1 MKMQRSLAH
10 LIVLSMFLSPVAAQ
24 QQQRPDTP
32 QQTPPQRQQQ
42 NAPTNNDDDVVRI
55 TTNLVQVDAVV
66 TDRDGKQ
73 VTDLRADEFEIR
85 EDNRPQPITNFSYI
99 SIESPSAPAPTTTAK
114 NSPARVA
121 DAPPVPPRNLRP
133 EQVRRTIALVVD
145 DLGLSFESTHFV
157 RQALKKYVDEQ
168 MAANDLVAII
178 RTSAG
183 IGALQQFTSDKRQL
197 YAAIERVRW
206 YPNGRGGVSA
216 FAPINALDET
226 SRAITRGSSDEI
238 SARNSE
244 REDVDRFREDL
255 FAVGT
260 LGALNFIV
268 RGLRELPGR
277 KAVVMFSD
285 GFRLFNRVGGGTE
298 SNTRILDALRRL
310 TDLANRASV
319 VIYTID
325 ARGLQTLGLT
335 AADDTGSISTA
346 ATLTSPTGSSTPNL
360 AQQIEQRLA
369 SRRNEL
375 FDTQEG
381 LIYLA
386 QQTGGISIRNNNDL
400 NGGIRRALNDQKGY
414 YLIGYRP
421 DESTFDKTTGRRN
434 FHRINVIVKRPG
446 LRVRSRSGFYGVT
459 DTEARPM
466 RRTRGE
472 QLIAALTSPFAS
484 GVVPLRLTSLFGNDP
499 RSGSFLRSL
508 LHIDGSKLSFTEE
521 ADGWRKT
528 VIDVMAVT
536 FGDNGQV
543 IDEVNRTETIRARAN
558 AYQSLL
564 RDGFVYLLNVPV
576 KKPGAYQLRVAV
588 RDSASERTG
597 AASQFIEVPDLQ
609 KNRLTLSGLI
619 VNGEKTPPRTV
630 NAANAAAS
638 SSGGGEGRA
647 ASGEAADAESELDP
661 LVGPAARRFRRGM
674 IINYGYMIYNAQP
687 DRATRL
693 PQLTTQVRL
702 FRDGQQVFAGNAAPF
717 NAGQQTDPKRLSAVG
732 RLRLGT
738 NLQPGE
744 YILQIVVTDAL
755 AKEKYRTTAQWTNFE
770 IVE

>member
-1 MKMQRSLAH
+1 MKTQIALAH
-10 LIVLSMFLSPVAAQ
+10 LLVLSLSLSSVVAQ
-24 QQQRPDTP
+24 
-32 QQTPPQRQQQ
+32 QQQ
-42 NAPTNNDDDVVRI
+42 NAPPDNNDDEVVRI
-55 TTNLVQVDAVV
+55 STNLVQVDAVV

-85 EDNRPQPITNFSYI
+85 EDNRPQPITNFSYV
-99 SIESPSAPAPTTTAK
+99 SIESPAAPTASTATAK
-114 NSPARVA
+114 ESPARRA
-121 DAPPVPPRNLRP
+121 DTAPVPPRTLRP

-157 RQALKKYVDEQ
+157 RQALRKYVDQQ
-168 MAANDLVAII
+168 MAANDLVAIV

-206 YPNGRGGVSA
+206 YPRGRGGVSA
-216 FAPINALDET
+216 FAPISSFDEAGRT
-226 SRAITRGSSDEI
+226 AGDANSESTDSDLQR
-238 SARNSE
+238 RNRE
-244 REDVDRFREDL
+244 REDVDTFREDI

-285 GFRLFNRVGGGTE
+285 GFRLFNRVGGAGE
-298 SNTRILDALRRL
+298 SNTRILEALRRL

-319 VIYTID
+319 VVYTID
-325 ARGLQTLGLT
+325 ARGLQTLGFT
-335 AADDTGSISTA
+335 AADDTSGLSASQLEER
-346 ATLTSPTGSSTPNL
+346 LT
-360 AQQIEQRLA
+360 E
-369 SRRNEL
+369 RRNEL

-381 LIYLA
+381 LNYLA
-386 QQTGGISIRNNNDL
+386 QQTGGIAVRNNNDIS
-400 NGGIRRALNDQKGY
+400 GGIQRALNDQRGY

-421 DESTFDKTTGRRN
+421 AESTFDSATGRRSYHKLTGKIKN
-434 FHRINVIVKRPG
+434 RPD
-446 LRVRSRSGFYGVT
+446 LRVRMRSGFYGFT
-459 DTEARPM
+459 DKEARPS

-472 QLIAALTSPFAS
+472 QLIAALTSPFSS
-484 GVVPLRLTSLFGNDP
+484 GGVPLRLTSLFGNDQQ
-499 RSGSFLRSL
+499 RGSFMRSL

-521 ADGWRKT
+521 ADGWRKA

-543 IDEVNRTETIRARAN
+543 VDEINRTETIRARGN
-558 AYQSLL
+558 AYQNLL

-588 RDSASERTG
+588 RDSASEHVG
-597 AASQFIEVPDLQ
+597 AASQFIEVPNLQ

-619 VNGEKTPPRTV
+619 VNSVAPTAKAE
-630 NAANAAAS
+630 NASNSTARQPAQAATNDAGANAENDS
-638 SSGGGEGRA
+638 
-647 ASGEAADAESELDP
+647 DP
-661 LVGPAARRFRRGM
+661 LVSPAARRFRKGM
-674 IINYGYMIYNAQP
+674 ILDYGYIIYNAQL

-702 FRDGQQVFAGNAAPF
+702 FRDGQQIFSGSAAPF
-717 NAGQQTDPKRLSAVG
+717 NANQQIDPKRLAAAG

>member
-1 MKMQRSLAH
+1 MKTQIALAH
-10 LIVLSMFLSPVAAQ
+10 LLVLSLSLSSVVAQ
-24 QQQRPDTP
+24 
-32 QQTPPQRQQQ
+32 QQQ
-42 NAPTNNDDDVVRI
+42 NAPPDNNDDEVVRI
-55 TTNLVQVDAVV
+55 STNLVQVDAVV

-85 EDNRPQPITNFSYI
+85 EDNRPQPITNFSYV
-99 SIESPSAPAPTTTAK
+99 SIESPAAPTASTATAK
-114 NSPARVA
+114 ESPARRA
-121 DAPPVPPRNLRP
+121 DTAPVPPRTLRP

-157 RQALKKYVDEQ
+157 RQALRKYVDQQ
-168 MAANDLVAII
+168 MAANDLVAIV

-206 YPNGRGGVSA
+206 YPRGRGGVSA
-216 FAPINALDET
+216 FAPISSFDEAGRT
-226 SRAITRGSSDEI
+226 AGDANSESTDSDLQR
-238 SARNSE
+238 RNRE
-244 REDVDRFREDL
+244 REDVDTFREDI

-285 GFRLFNRVGGGTE
+285 GFRLFNRVGGAGE
-298 SNTRILDALRRL
+298 SNTRILEALRRL

-319 VIYTID
+319 VVYTID

-335 AADDTGSISTA
+335 AADDTSGLSASQLEER
-346 ATLTSPTGSSTPNL
+346 LT
-360 AQQIEQRLA
+360 E
-369 SRRNEL
+369 RRNEL

-381 LIYLA
+381 LNYLA
-386 QQTGGISIRNNNDL
+386 QQTGGIAVRNNNDIS
-400 NGGIRRALNDQKGY
+400 GGIQRALNDQRGY

-421 DESTFDKTTGRRN
+421 AESTFDSATGRRSYHKLTGKIKN
-434 FHRINVIVKRPG
+434 RPD
-446 LRVRSRSGFYGVT
+446 LRVRMRSGFYGFT
-459 DTEARPM
+459 DKEARPS

-472 QLIAALTSPFAS
+472 QLIAALTSPFSS
-484 GVVPLRLTSLFGNDP
+484 GGVPLRLTSLFGNDQQ
-499 RSGSFLRSL
+499 RGSFMRSL

-521 ADGWRKT
+521 ADGWRKA

-543 IDEVNRTETIRARAN
+543 VDEINRTETIRARGN
-558 AYQSLL
+558 AYQNLL

-588 RDSASERTG
+588 RDSASEHVG
-597 AASQFIEVPDLQ
+597 AASQFIEVPNLQ

-619 VNGEKTPPRTV
+619 VNSVAPTAKAE
-630 NAANAAAS
+630 NASNSTARQPAQAATNDAGANAENDS
-638 SSGGGEGRA
+638 
-647 ASGEAADAESELDP
+647 DP
-661 LVGPAARRFRRGM
+661 LVSPAARRFRKGM
-674 IINYGYMIYNAQP
+674 ILDYGYIIYNAQL

-702 FRDGQQVFAGNAAPF
+702 FRDGQQIFSGSAAPF
-717 NAGQQTDPKRLSAVG
+717 NANQQIDPKRLAAAG

>member
-1 MKMQRSLAH
+1 MKTQIALAH
-10 LIVLSMFLSPVAAQ
+10 LLVLSLSLSSVVAQ
-24 QQQRPDTP
+24 
-32 QQTPPQRQQQ
+32 QQQ
-42 NAPTNNDDDVVRI
+42 NAPPDNNDDEVVRI
-55 TTNLVQVDAVV
+55 STNLVQVDAVV

-85 EDNRPQPITNFSYI
+85 EDNRPQPITNFSYV
-99 SIESPSAPAPTTTAK
+99 SIESPAAPTASTATAK
-114 NSPARVA
+114 ESPARRA
-121 DAPPVPPRNLRP
+121 DTAPVPPRTLRP

-157 RQALKKYVDEQ
+157 RQALRKYVDQQ
-168 MAANDLVAII
+168 MAANDLVAIV

-206 YPNGRGGVSA
+206 YPRGRGGVGA
-216 FAPINALDET
+216 FAPISSFDEAGRT
-226 SRAITRGSSDEI
+226 AGDANSESTDSDLQR
-238 SARNSE
+238 RNRE
-244 REDVDRFREDL
+244 REDVDTFREDI

-285 GFRLFNRVGGGTE
+285 GFRLFNRVGGAGE
-298 SNTRILDALRRL
+298 SNTRILEALRRL

-319 VIYTID
+319 VVYTID

-335 AADDTGSISTA
+335 AADDTSGLSASQLEER
-346 ATLTSPTGSSTPNL
+346 LT
-360 AQQIEQRLA
+360 E
-369 SRRNEL
+369 RRNEL

-381 LIYLA
+381 LNYLA
-386 QQTGGISIRNNNDL
+386 QQTGGIAVRNNNDIS
-400 NGGIRRALNDQKGY
+400 GGIQRALNDQRGY

-421 DESTFDKTTGRRN
+421 AESTFDSATGRRSYHKLTGKIKN
-434 FHRINVIVKRPG
+434 RPD
-446 LRVRSRSGFYGVT
+446 LRVRMRSGFYGFT
-459 DTEARPM
+459 DKEARPS

-472 QLIAALTSPFAS
+472 QLIAALTSPFSS
-484 GVVPLRLTSLFGNDP
+484 GGVPLRLTSLFGNDQQ
-499 RSGSFLRSL
+499 RGSFMRSL

-521 ADGWRKT
+521 ADGWRKA

-543 IDEVNRTETIRARAN
+543 VDEINRTETIRARGN
-558 AYQSLL
+558 AYQNLL

-588 RDSASERTG
+588 RDSASEHVG
-597 AASQFIEVPDLQ
+597 AASQFIEVPNLQ

-619 VNGEKTPPRTV
+619 VNSVAPTAKAE
-630 NAANAAAS
+630 NASNSTARQPAQAATN
-638 SSGGGEGRA
+638 
-647 ASGEAADAESELDP
+647 DAGAKAENDSDP
-661 LVGPAARRFRRGM
+661 LVSPAARRFRKGM
-674 IINYGYMIYNAQP
+674 ILDYGYIIYNAQL
-687 DRATRL
+687 DRTTRL

-702 FRDGQQVFAGNAAPF
+702 FRDGQQIFSGSAAPF
-717 NAGQQTDPKRLSAVG
+717 NANQQIDPKRLAAAG

>member
-1 MKMQRSLAH
+1 MMKTQIALAH
-10 LIVLSMFLSPVAAQ
+10 LLVLSLSLSSVVAQ
-24 QQQRPDTP
+24 
-32 QQTPPQRQQQ
+32 QQQ
-42 NAPTNNDDDVVRI
+42 NAPPDNNDDEVVRI
-55 TTNLVQVDAVV
+55 STNLVQVDAVV

-85 EDNRPQPITNFSYI
+85 EDNRPQPITNFSYV
-99 SIESPSAPAPTTTAK
+99 SIESPAAPTASTATAK
-114 NSPARVA
+114 ESPARRA
-121 DAPPVPPRNLRP
+121 DTAPVPPRTLRP

-157 RQALKKYVDEQ
+157 RQALRKYVDQQ
-168 MAANDLVAII
+168 MAANDLVAIV

-206 YPNGRGGVSA
+206 YPRGRGGVSA
-216 FAPINALDET
+216 FAPISSFDEAGRT
-226 SRAITRGSSDEI
+226 AGDANSESTDSDLQR
-238 SARNSE
+238 RNRE
-244 REDVDRFREDL
+244 REDVDTFREDI

-285 GFRLFNRVGGGTE
+285 GFRLFNRVGGAGE
-298 SNTRILDALRRL
+298 SNTRILEALRRL

-319 VIYTID
+319 VVYTID

-335 AADDTGSISTA
+335 AADDTSGLSASQLEER
-346 ATLTSPTGSSTPNL
+346 LT
-360 AQQIEQRLA
+360 E
-369 SRRNEL
+369 RRNEL

-381 LIYLA
+381 LNYLA
-386 QQTGGISIRNNNDL
+386 QQTGGIAVRNNNDIS
-400 NGGIRRALNDQKGY
+400 GGIQRALNDQRGY

-421 DESTFDKTTGRRN
+421 AESTFDSATGRRSYHKLTGKIKN
-434 FHRINVIVKRPG
+434 RPD
-446 LRVRSRSGFYGVT
+446 LRVRMRSGFYGFT
-459 DTEARPM
+459 DKEARPS

-472 QLIAALTSPFAS
+472 QLIAALTSPFSS
-484 GVVPLRLTSLFGNDP
+484 GGVPLRLTSLFGNDQQ
-499 RSGSFLRSL
+499 RGSFMRSL

-521 ADGWRKT
+521 ADGWRKA

-543 IDEVNRTETIRARAN
+543 VDEINRTETIRARGN
-558 AYQSLL
+558 AYQNLL

-588 RDSASERTG
+588 RDSASEHVG
-597 AASQFIEVPDLQ
+597 AASQFIEVPNLQ

-619 VNGEKTPPRTV
+619 VNSVAPTAKAE
-630 NAANAAAS
+630 NASNSTARQPAQAATNDAGANAENDS
-638 SSGGGEGRA
+638 
-647 ASGEAADAESELDP
+647 DP
-661 LVGPAARRFRRGM
+661 LVSPAARRFRKGM
-674 IINYGYMIYNAQP
+674 ILDYGYIIYNAQL

-702 FRDGQQVFAGNAAPF
+702 FRDGQQIFSGSAAPF
-717 NAGQQTDPKRLSAVG
+717 NANQQIDPKRLAAAG

>member
-1 MKMQRSLAH
+1 MKRQIALAH
-10 LIVLSMFLSPVAAQ
+10 LLVLSLSLSSIVAQ
-24 QQQRPDTP
+24 QQQRPP
-32 QQTPPQRQQQ
+32 APPPQQQ
-42 NAPTNNDDDVVRI
+42 NVPPNNNDDDVVRI
-55 TTNLVQVDAVV
+55 STNLVQVDAVV

-85 EDNRPQPITNFSYI
+85 EDNRPQTITNFSYV
-99 SIESPSAPAPTTTAK
+99 SIESPPAPASTTTAK
-114 NSPARVA
+114 DSPARR
-121 DAPPVPPRNLRP
+121 DAPPVPPRALRP
-133 EQVRRTIALVVD
+133 EQVRRTITLVVD

-157 RQALKKYVDEQ
+157 RQALRKYVDEQ

-206 YPNGRGGVSA
+206 YPNGRGGISA
-216 FAPINALDET
+216 FAPISSLDEAGRT
-226 SRAITRGSSDEI
+226 AGDSNGESTDSDLQR
-238 SARNSE
+238 RNRE
-244 REDVDRFREDL
+244 REDVDTFREDI

-285 GFRLFNRVGGGTE
+285 GFRLFNRVGGAGE
-298 SNTRILDALRRL
+298 SNTRILESLRRL

-325 ARGLQTLGLT
+325 SRGLQTLGLT
-335 AADDTGSISTA
+335 AADDTSGLSASRLEER
-346 ATLTSPTGSSTPNL
+346 LT
-360 AQQIEQRLA
+360 E
-369 SRRNEL
+369 RRNEL

-381 LIYLA
+381 LNYLA
-386 QQTGGISIRNNNDL
+386 QQTGGIAVRNNNDL
-400 NGGIRRALNDQKGY
+400 SGGIQRALNDQKGY

-421 DESTFDKTTGRRN
+421 DESTFDPATGRRRYHKLTGKIKN
-434 FHRINVIVKRPG
+434 RPD
-446 LRVRSRSGFYGVT
+446 LRVRMRSGFYGFT
-459 DTEARPM
+459 DTEARPT

-472 QLIAALTSPFAS
+472 QLIAALTSPFSS
-484 GVVPLRLTSLFGNDP
+484 GGVPLRLTLLFGNAQQG
-499 RSGSFLRSL
+499 GSFMRSL
-508 LHIDGSKLSFTEE
+508 LHIDGSKLSFMEE

-528 VIDVMAVT
+528 VIDVMAIT

-543 IDEVNRTETIRARAN
+543 IDEVNRTETIRARGN

-564 RDGFVYLLNVPV
+564 RDGFVYMINVPV

-588 RDSASERTG
+588 RDSATERTG
-597 AASQFIEVPDLQ
+597 SASQFIEVPNLQ
-609 KNRLTLSGLI
+609 KNRLTLSGI
-619 VNGEKTPPRTV
+619 VLNGEKTATKARSASNATAGQSAANNAAV
-630 NAANAAAS
+630 NA
-638 SSGGGEGRA
+638 
-647 ASGEAADAESELDP
+647 ESDLDP
-661 LVGPAARRFRRGM
+661 LVGPAARRFRKGM
-674 IINYGYMIYNAQP
+674 IINYGYIIYNAQL

-693 PQLTTQVRL
+693 PQLTTQIRL
-702 FRDGQQVFAGNAAPF
+702 FRDGQQIFAGSPLPF
-717 NAGQQTDPKRLSAVG
+717 DANGQTDLKRLAAAG
-732 RLRLGT
+732 RLQLGT

-744 YILQIVVTDAL
+744 YILQIVVTDTL
-755 AKEKYRTTAQWTNFE
+755 AKEKYRITTQWTNFE